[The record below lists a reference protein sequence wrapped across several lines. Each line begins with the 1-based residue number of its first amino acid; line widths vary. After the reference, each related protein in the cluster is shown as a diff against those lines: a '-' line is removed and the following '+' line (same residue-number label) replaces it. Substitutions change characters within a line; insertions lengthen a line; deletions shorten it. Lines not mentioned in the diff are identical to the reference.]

1 MDKHGRSMPDA
12 FARISL
18 NLDLKAVICGYDLFR
33 KKSTILHTCN
43 PYRYIGWTA
52 FESVAAIPD
61 EAYFHISSHNAGPFA
76 ENLPT
81 LHTPI
86 AFVL

>member
-33 KKSTILHTCN
+33 KNSTILHT
-43 PYRYIGWTA
+43 YVILTDTSDGRLSRA
-52 FESVAAIPD
+52 
-61 EAYFHISSHNAGPFA
+61 
-76 ENLPT
+76 
-81 LHTPI
+81 
-86 AFVL
+86 